1 MFYVYVL
8 KSLKDSK
15 FYVGY
20 TGNLQSRIAAH
31 EEGKVLSTRAR
42 LPLELVYY
50 EASRIESDALRREKY
65 LKSTYGKR
73 YIRNRIRDDLLGK

>member
-8 KSLKDSK
+8 RSLKDSK

-20 TGNLQSRIAAH
+20 TANLQSRIAVH

-73 YIRNRIRDDLLGK
+73 YIRNRIRDYLHGK